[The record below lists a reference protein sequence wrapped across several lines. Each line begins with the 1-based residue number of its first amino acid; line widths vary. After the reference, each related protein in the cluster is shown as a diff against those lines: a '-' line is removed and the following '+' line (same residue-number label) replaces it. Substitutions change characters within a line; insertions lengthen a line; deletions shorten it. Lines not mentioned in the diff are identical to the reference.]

1 MILQYLNQ
9 LERKIPSPKLSRVEV
24 AAVFR
29 SVAAVSERLSLVL
42 ARASAYPQPKVLDDV
57 LEMLEDLKSGNFS
70 RARQRLEIV
79 QRELGYC
86 DSKDE
91 ARRAL
96 EILAHLIFLLVK
108 DKVPAQILALCRN
121 VGFVLSN
128 AEWLLERY
136 AVGLVFDFFASIEGF
151 LKERLSKV
159 DELLE
164 LFHALS
170 RTRVDPCVLAAL
182 ANDAAIVLGLAELEK
197 KGAESFKKKASEDL
211 AALGRAAKDLAA
223 RSGVGSWDAVLER
236 LESVKVLGEIAKS
249 YFLSGSKD
257 LSLPV
262 PAEREEI
269 AKVRGGVA

>member
-9 LERKIPSPKLSRVEV
+9 LERKSPSPKLPRIEV
-24 AAVFR
+24 AAAFR

-42 ARASAYPQPKVLDDV
+42 ARASAYPQPRVLDEA
-57 LEMLEDLKSGNFS
+57 LKMLEDLKSGDFS

-108 DKVPAQILALCRN
+108 DKAPTQILALCKN
-121 VGFVLSN
+121 VSFILSN

-136 AVGLVFDFFASIEGF
+136 AVGLVFDFFASIEGL
-151 LKERLSKV
+151 LKERISRV

-164 LFHALS
+164 FLHVLS
-170 RTRVDPCVLAAL
+170 RTRLDPCALAAL
-182 ANDAAIVLGLAELEK
+182 ANDAAILLGLAELEK
-197 KGAESFKKKASEDL
+197 KGAERFKKKTSEDL
-211 AALGRAAKDLAA
+211 AALGRAAKDLAG
-223 RSGVGSWDAVLER
+223 RSGMGPWDAVLER
-236 LESVKVLGEIAKS
+236 LESVKVLGEIAKN
-249 YFLSGSKD
+249 YFFSDPKD

-269 AKVRGGVA
+269 AKVRGGAA